1 MNMKKLT
8 IPKTALFASI
18 LGLFVSGLLLVGCTN
33 RGPTPG
39 DLAATR
45 IASVQPTQ
53 TLNNLQAAF
62 DGESNAEARYLA
74 FATKA
79 EGEGYGK
86 VASLF
91 RAAAR
96 AEAIHAKNHSDVIRS
111 LGAAPT
117 AEIKSPQVKSTSEN
131 LEAAIKGESYERDT
145 MYPDFLKQ
153 ARADGNREALR
164 TFNLARN
171 AEIEHAKLY
180 GDARNN
186 LEAWKIEKQMFYV
199 CPVCGFTTSNLNFEK
214 CPSSFTSRERFLAVN

>member
-1 MNMKKLT
+1 MKT
-8 IPKTALFASI
+8 QRIRPTALLAFIFGLAVSAVFFA
-18 LGLFVSGLLLVGCTN
+18 GCSSP
-33 RGPTPG
+33 GPTLG
-39 DLAATR
+39 DVAATR
-45 IASVQPTQ
+45 IASTQPTQ

-62 DGESNAEARYLA
+62 NGESNAEARYLA
-74 FATKA
+74 FAAKA

-96 AEAIHAKNHSDVIRS
+96 AEAIHAKNHSDVIRR
-111 LGAAPT
+111 LGATPT
-117 AEIKSPQVKSTSEN
+117 ADVKSPEVKGTAEN
-131 LEAAIKGESYERDT
+131 LEAAINGESYERDT

-180 GDARNN
+180 SEARNN
-186 LEAWKIEKQMFYV
+186 LEAWKIDKQTFYV
-199 CPVCGFTTSNLNFEK
+199 CPVCGFTTTNLNFEK
-214 CPSSFTSRERFLAVN
+214 CPSSFTSRERFLTIN